1 MIVSVDEFNAYTNDY
16 NNENTS
22 VKELVIGAAQNIVE
36 QYLGYRLDF
45 SPAEDYGMMNNN
57 DFIPVSELVSAI
69 ESIKINDNELTADDI
84 KKVHKNY
91 ITLKNNYSGFIK
103 VEYYTGYMKPGT
115 IIPLLLWN
123 SNATVPD
130 AIKLAILQIASLKY
144 METGKRIGVTGL
156 NTPDGVGTTFV
167 NYTNFDKWLKA
178 VAPYRIL

>member
-1 MIVSVDEFNAYTNDY
+1 MIISVEEFNAYTNDY
-16 NNENTS
+16 NDENTS

-69 ESIKINDNELTADDI
+69 ESIKINENELTVDDI
-84 KKVHKNY
+84 KKVYKNY
-91 ITLKNNYSGFIK
+91 ITLKQKYSGFIE
-103 VEYYTGYMKPGT
+103 VAYYTGFSEEPSVIVNVIWQSKDPC
-115 IIPLLLWN
+115 
-123 SNATVPD
+123 PD